1 MDHTKYLLQS
11 LVENARMGED
21 ACDQLVKRAEDK
33 EIRNQLLSLQQ
44 QYAEAAKNAE
54 QRLMSLGGKPE
65 PKGMMA
71 RMGMWMGMQFNTALD
86 QSAGHIAE
94 IAIQGA
100 DMGIVEITKALNS
113 YPQADGESR
122 GIANAMV
129 AFQQQAADAMK
140 AFLRADAV
148 VK

>member
-1 MDHTKYLLQS
+1 MDHTKSLLQS
-11 LVENARMGED
+11 IVENARMGED
-21 ACDQLVKRAEDK
+21 ACDQLVNRAEDK
-33 EIRNQLLSLQQ
+33 DIRGRLLSLQQ

-54 QRLMSLGGKPE
+54 QKLMQLGGEPE

-71 RMGMWMGMQFNTALD
+71 RMGMWMGMQFNTMTD
-86 QSAGHIAE
+86 RSAGHIAE

-100 DMGIVEITKALNS
+100 DMGIVETTKALNS

-122 GIANAMV
+122 GIAEGMI
-129 AFQQQAADAMK
+129 AFQQQAADEMK